1 MLQGSGR
8 SPRKRRRRCGRQ
20 AAIAR
25 AFAGIKTMQLIEQL
39 NPSFFSA
46 LHSSQFQRL
55 TARPMNGGS
64 KLLSR
69 SFDTTR

>member
-1 MLQGSGR
+1 M
-8 SPRKRRRRCGRQ
+8 
-20 AAIAR
+20 AR
-25 AFAGIKTMQLIEQL
+25 PFAGIKTMRLIEQL
-39 NPSFFSA
+39 NPSFFPRW
-46 LHSSQFQRL
+46 HSSQFQRL